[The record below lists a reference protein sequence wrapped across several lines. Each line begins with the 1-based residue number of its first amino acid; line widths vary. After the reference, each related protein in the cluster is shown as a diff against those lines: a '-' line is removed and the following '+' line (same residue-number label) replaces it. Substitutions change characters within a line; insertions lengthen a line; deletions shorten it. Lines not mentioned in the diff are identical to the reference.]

1 MPHDKH
7 GNLIEKGDE
16 VLIRARVRE
25 IWPDATTCQTG
36 VRLMFMLGSD
46 EDRPLTPREQRWADG
61 VLAVVAALAYTAV
74 LGWLL

>member
-25 IWPDATTCQTG
+25 IWPDATTCQMSVVT
-36 VRLMFMLGSD
+36 VEKMLPEHLEGSHITLNACQV
-46 EDRPLTPREQRWADG
+46 EKVLPPLTNPAEA
-61 VLAVVAALAYTAV
+61 
-74 LGWLL
+74 